1 MYKEWGFA
9 TWNYILWLTFFCIFR
24 TKILAVDL
32 TSKQEQIKHLEQ
44 QKKDLENELQRKQDQ
59 VAIEQLK
66 FSDLVKSFSILHQD
80 LKTQRAI
87 LGNMK
92 VIVQEN
98 NQTALEHLQHA
109 VTNVL
114 VLTNK
119 FSKERSNLENKLTKV
134 GATFYWFVHVYVH
147 YYFMLL
153 LYTSKLMY
161 KSNYFGKC
169 NLIISI
175 SSWIAGCY

>member
-9 TWNYILWLTFFCIFR
+9 TWNYILWLTFFCIPR

-32 TSKQEQIKHLEQ
+32 SSKQEQIKHLEQ

-59 VAIEQLK
+59 VATEQLK
-66 FSDLVKSFSILHQD
+66 FSDLVKSFSKLHQD
-80 LKTQRAI
+80 LKTQRAS

-109 VTNVL
+109 VTNVA
-114 VLTNK
+114 VLSSN
-119 FSKERSNLENKLTKV
+119 FSKERSDLENKLSKV
-134 GATFYWFVHVYVH
+134 GATFFWFVHVYVH
-147 YYFMLL
+147 YCFMLL
-153 LYTSKLMY
+153 FYTL
-161 KSNYFGKC
+161 
-169 NLIISI
+169 
-175 SSWIAGCY
+175 

>member
-1 MYKEWGFA
+1 MPPE
-9 TWNYILWLTFFCIFR
+9 TITLWLTFFCILR

-59 VAIEQLK
+59 VAREQLK

-134 GATFYWFVHVYVH
+134 GATFY
-147 YYFMLL
+147 
-153 LYTSKLMY
+153 
-161 KSNYFGKC
+161 
-169 NLIISI
+169 
-175 SSWIAGCY
+175 

>member
-1 MYKEWGFA
+1 MQPEI
-9 TWNYILWLTFFCIFR
+9 TLWLTFFCILR

-59 VAIEQLK
+59 VATEQLK
-66 FSDLVKSFSILHQD
+66 FSDLVESFSKLHQD
-80 LKTQRAI
+80 LKTQRAS

-109 VTNVL
+109 VANVA
-114 VLTNK
+114 VLSDN
-119 FSKERSNLENKLTKV
+119 FSKERSDLENKLTKV
-134 GATFYWFVHVYVH
+134 GATLI
-147 YYFMLL
+147 LL
-153 LYTSKLMY
+153 ILYTYMYTIALCCYFIPCKLMY
-161 KSNYFGKC
+161 KK
-169 NLIISI
+169 
-175 SSWIAGCY
+175 

>member
-9 TWNYILWLTFFCIFR
+9 TWNYILWLTFFCIPR

-32 TSKQEQIKHLEQ
+32 SSKQEQIKHLEQ

-59 VAIEQLK
+59 VATEQLK
-66 FSDLVKSFSILHQD
+66 FSDLVKSFSKLHQD
-80 LKTQRAI
+80 LKTQRAS

-109 VTNVL
+109 VTNVA
-114 VLTNK
+114 VLSSN
-119 FSKERSNLENKLTKV
+119 FSKERSDLENKLSKV
-134 GATFYWFVHVYVH
+134 GAKFFWFVHVYVH
-147 YYFMLL
+147 YCFMLL
-153 LYTSKLMY
+153 FYTL
-161 KSNYFGKC
+161 
-169 NLIISI
+169 
-175 SSWIAGCY
+175 

>member
-9 TWNYILWLTFFCIFR
+9 TWNYIIWLTFFCILR

-59 VAIEQLK
+59 VATEQLK
-66 FSDLVKSFSILHQD
+66 FSDLVKSFSKLHQD
-80 LKTQRAI
+80 LKTQRAS

-109 VTNVL
+109 VANVA
-114 VLTNK
+114 VLSDN
-119 FSKERSNLENKLTKV
+119 FSKERSDLENKLTKV
-134 GATFYWFVHVYVH
+134 GATFYWFCTCICT
-147 YYFMLL
+147 LL
-153 LYTSKLMY
+153 LYVVILY
-161 KSNYFGKC
+161 LVN
-169 NLIISI
+169 
-175 SSWIAGCY
+175 

>member
-1 MYKEWGFA
+1 MYKEWRFT
-9 TWNYILWLTFFCIFR
+9 TWNYILWLTFSCILR

-59 VAIEQLK
+59 VATEQLK
-66 FSDLVKSFSILHQD
+66 FSDLVKSFSKLHQD
-80 LKTQRAI
+80 LKTQRAS

-109 VTNVL
+109 VTNVA
-114 VLTNK
+114 VLSSN
-119 FSKERSNLENKLTKV
+119 FSKERSDLENKLSKV
-134 GATFYWFVHVYVH
+134 GATFFWFVHVYVH
-147 YYFMLL
+147 YCFMLL
-153 LYTSKLMY
+153 FYTL
-161 KSNYFGKC
+161 
-169 NLIISI
+169 
-175 SSWIAGCY
+175 

>member
-1 MYKEWGFA
+1 MPPE
-9 TWNYILWLTFFCIFR
+9 TIILWLTFFCILR

-134 GATFYWFVHVYVH
+134 GATFY
-147 YYFMLL
+147 
-153 LYTSKLMY
+153 
-161 KSNYFGKC
+161 
-169 NLIISI
+169 
-175 SSWIAGCY
+175 